1 MPANVDSDND
11 FSPSLSAT
19 IALILASLL
28 LLNNPFSSNT
38 DNFVY
43 YSQATSMR
51 ISTDKD
57 TGERLVDR
65 KDEIKTNLK
74 GVDQNFG
81 NNRGAYGLDFFE
93 W

>member
-1 MPANVDSDND
+1 
-11 FSPSLSAT
+11 
-19 IALILASLL
+19 
-28 LLNNPFSSNT
+28 
-38 DNFVY
+38 
-43 YSQATSMR
+43 MR